1 MKKLRL
7 KRWVVNV
14 IVIISVLLLIL
25 LGAECENTMTF
36 ITSKISAMFVLF
48 LNYKILD
55 EFTNLTDKEF

>member
-7 KRWVVNV
+7 KKWVVNV
-14 IVIISVLLLIL
+14 IMIISVLLLIL

-36 ITSKISAMFVLF
+36 ITSKISVMFVLF

-55 EFTNLTDKEF
+55 KFTDFTEEF

>member
-14 IVIISVLLLIL
+14 IVIISVLMLVL
-25 LGAECENTMTF
+25 LGAECNSTFTF
-36 ITSKISAMFVLF
+36 ITSKISVMFVLF

-55 EFTNLTDKEF
+55 KFTDFTEEF

>member
-7 KRWVVNV
+7 KKWVVNL
-14 IVIISVLLLIL
+14 IVIISMLLLVL

-36 ITSKISAMFVLF
+36 ITSKISVMFILF

-55 EFTNLTDKEF
+55 KFTDFTEEF

>member
-1 MKKLRL
+1 MKKFRL
-7 KRWVVNV
+7 KKWVINV

-36 ITSKISAMFVLF
+36 IASKISVMFFLF

-55 EFTNLTDKEF
+55 KFTDFTEEF

>member
-14 IVIISVLLLIL
+14 IMVISVLLLVL
-25 LGAECENTMTF
+25 LGAECDSTFTF
-36 ITSKISAMFVLF
+36 ITSKISVMFVLF

>member
-7 KRWVVNV
+7 KKWVVNV
-14 IVIISVLLLIL
+14 IVIISVLLFIL

-36 ITSKISAMFVLF
+36 ITSKISAIFLLY

-55 EFTNLTDKEF
+55 KFTDFIDKEF

>member
-7 KRWVVNV
+7 KKWVVNV
-14 IVIISVLLLIL
+14 IVIMSVLMLVL
-25 LGAECENTMTF
+25 LGAECNSTFTF

-55 EFTNLTDKEF
+55 KFTDFTEEF

>member
-7 KRWVVNV
+7 KKWVVNV

-36 ITSKISAMFVLF
+36 ITSKISVMFVLF

-55 EFTNLTDKEF
+55 EFTDFTEEF

>member
-7 KRWVVNV
+7 KKWVVNV

-25 LGAECENTMTF
+25 LGAECENMMTF
-36 ITSKISAMFVLF
+36 ITSKISVMFVLF

-55 EFTNLTDKEF
+55 KFTDFTEEF

>member
-7 KRWVVNV
+7 KKWVVNV

-25 LGAECENTMTF
+25 LGAECNSTFTF
-36 ITSKISAMFVLF
+36 ITSKISVIFVLF

-55 EFTNLTDKEF
+55 KFTDFTEEF